1 MSTTKAEKRDGRA
14 DGHSLKKSDQKWL
27 AVYAS
32 SREREKTHDDFG
44 FGVDPGG
51 LVKIFTFIIATR
63 PSEAFVVLELTE

>member
-14 DGHSLKKSDQKWL
+14 DGRHPLKKSDQNWL
-27 AVYAS
+27 AVYAA
-32 SREREKTHDDFG
+32 SRERKKTHDD